1 MSELLKSVS
10 PIDNSIYLERP
21 QATQS
26 EIERALENAARGQR
40 AWQKTPIRKR
50 AEYCRAAL
58 QRFKDNQARLAEE
71 ITWQMGRPIQYS
83 GAEIDGFIER
93 AAYMID
99 IAEAGL
105 GRITPP
111 GADGVE
117 KYIARVPLGLVLV
130 IAPWN
135 YPYLTAVNAAVP
147 ALMAGNSVILKHADQ
162 TLLCA
167 ERFVG
172 YFIEAGVPEAV
183 FQYLHLDH
191 AQVAAIIQSGAAQ
204 HVAFTGSVA
213 GGAAIERAAAGWFI
227 GTGLELGGKDAAYIR
242 PDAELEQALAAT
254 VDGAFFNSGQS
265 CCGLER
271 LYVHAAIHADFLDGY
286 IAKVKAYKLGRPDE
300 PATTL
305 GPMASAAAADRVRR
319 VIAEAEAMGARPHI
333 APDLF
338 AMDKPGTAY
347 LAPQVVT
354 GVNHDMALMKE
365 ETFGPVVGVMPV
377 ADDAEALRLIN
388 DSRYGLTA
396 SIFTRDIDAARPMAA
411 EIEAGVVFINRCD
424 YLDPALAWSGVKDSG
439 HGCSLSELGYAALTR
454 PKSFYFKTV

>member
-21 QATQS
+21 RATRG

-40 AWQKTPIRKR
+40 SWQKTPIRKR

-58 QRFKDNQARLAEE
+58 QLFKDNQARLAEE

-99 IAEAGL
+99 IAEAKL

-111 GADGVE
+111 GVDEVE
-117 KYIARVPLGLVLV
+117 KYIARVPLGVVLV

-135 YPYLTAVNAAVP
+135 YPYLTAVNAVVP

-162 TLLCA
+162 TLLSA

-213 GGAAIERAAAGWFI
+213 GGAAIERAAAGRFI

-286 IAKVKAYKLGRPDE
+286 IAKVKAYKLGRPDQ

-305 GPMASAAAADRVRR
+305 GPLVSAAAAGRVRR
-319 VIAEAEAMGARPHI
+319 VIAEAEAMGARLHI

-347 LAPQVVT
+347 LAPQVVS
-354 GVNHDMALMKE
+354 GVNHDMTLMKE
-365 ETFGPVVGVMPV
+365 ETFGPVAGVMPV

-411 EIEAGVVFINRCD
+411 EIEAGAVFINRCD

-439 HGCSLSELGYAALTR
+439 RGCSLSELGYEALTR

>member
-21 QATQS
+21 RATQS
-26 EIERALENAARGQR
+26 EIERALENAAKGQR
-40 AWQKTPIRKR
+40 SWQKTPIRKR

-71 ITWQMGRPIQYS
+71 ITWQMGRPIQHS

-105 GRITPP
+105 GRITLP

-172 YFIEAGVPEAV
+172 CFIEAGVPEAV
-183 FQYLHLDH
+183 FQYLHLNH

-213 GGAAIERAAAGWFI
+213 GGAAIERAAAGRFI

-242 PDAELEQALAAT
+242 PDAALEQALAAT

-271 LYVHAAIHADFLDGY
+271 LYVHAAIYADFLDGY
-286 IAKVKAYKLGRPDE
+286 TAKVRAYKLGRPDE

-319 VIAEAEAMGARPHI
+319 VIAEAEAMGARPRI

-354 GVNHDMALMKE
+354 GVNHDMTLMKE

-411 EIEAGVVFINRCD
+411 EIEAGTVFINRCD

-439 HGCSLSELGYAALTR
+439 HGCSLSGLGYAALTR
-454 PKSFYFKTV
+454 PKSCYFKTV

>member
-1 MSELLKSVS
+1 MSELLQSIS
-10 PIDNSIYLERP
+10 PIDNSVYLERP

-26 EIERALENAARGQR
+26 EIGRALDNAARGQR
-40 AWQKTPIRKR
+40 LWQNTPIPER

-58 QRFKDNQARLAEE
+58 RRFKENQARLAGE
-71 ITWQMGRPIQYS
+71 ITWQMGRPIQYA
-83 GAEIDGFIER
+83 GGEIDGLIER

-117 KYIARVPLGLVLV
+117 KYITRVPLGVVLV

-135 YPYLTAVNAAVP
+135 YPYLTAVNAVVP

-162 TLLCA
+162 TLLSA
-167 ERFVG
+167 ERFVS

-191 AQVAAIIQSGAAQ
+191 AQVAALIQSGRAQ

-213 GGAAIERAAAGWFI
+213 GGAAIERAAVGRFI
-227 GTGLELGGKDAAYIR
+227 STGLELGGKDAAYIR
-242 PDAELEQALAAT
+242 PDAALEQTLAAT

-271 LYVHAAIHADFLDGY
+271 LYVHEAIYADFLDGY
-286 IAKVKAYKLGRPDE
+286 LARVRAYKLGRPDE

-305 GPMASAAAADRVRR
+305 GPLVSAAAADRVRR
-319 VIAEAEAMGARPHI
+319 VIAEAEAMGARAHI
-333 APDLF
+333 APDSF
-338 AMDKPGTAY
+338 DMDKPGTAY
-347 LAPQVVT
+347 LAPQVMT
-354 GVNHDMALMKE
+354 GVNHDMTLMNE
-365 ETFGPVVGVMPV
+365 ETFGPVVGIMPV

-396 SIFTRDIDAARPMAA
+396 SIFTRDLEAARPMAEA
-411 EIEAGVVFINRCD
+411 IEAGTVFVNRCD
-424 YLDPALAWSGVKDSG
+424 YLDPALAWGGVKDSG
-439 HGCSLSELGYAALTR
+439 RGCSLSELGYDALTR
-454 PKSFYFKTV
+454 PKSCYFKTV